1 MRNQFFEL
9 YKPDSL
15 QDFLYFKEANPKE
28 PMVYVLQHPPEN
40 INIMSAQDY
49 GTLVFCLPERSQ
61 LVFSAAPFVRKMQKN
76 LKDFMP
82 RDFILC
88 IGDPAIIGL
97 STYIAGDK
105 TNGLFNMLKWDR
117 QERMYYPLTFDIH
130 QRLETGRMAF
140 KHGGIAGGN
149 NFDYAQSQHDITM
162 KYLKD
167 IGENHIAEQ
176 VSKKTPEELNAMFK
190 DPVYLVKE
198 PLSEKPTKR
207 KKKKI

>member
-1 MRNQFFEL
+1 MRNIHFEL
-9 YKPDSL
+9 YKPQSL
-15 QDFLYFKEANPKE
+15 ADFLQFKKENPSE
-28 PMVYVLQHPPEN
+28 PMVYVLQHPPES
-40 INIMSAQDY
+40 INIMAAKEY
-49 GTLVFCLPERSQ
+49 GTLVFCLPEKSQ
-61 LVFSAAPFVRKMQKN
+61 LVYSAAPFVRKMKKN

-140 KHGGIAGGN
+140 KDGGIAGGN

-190 DPVYLVKE
+190 DPVYLMDDK
-198 PLSEKPTKR
+198 PGEKPTKR
-207 KKKKI
+207 KKKKT